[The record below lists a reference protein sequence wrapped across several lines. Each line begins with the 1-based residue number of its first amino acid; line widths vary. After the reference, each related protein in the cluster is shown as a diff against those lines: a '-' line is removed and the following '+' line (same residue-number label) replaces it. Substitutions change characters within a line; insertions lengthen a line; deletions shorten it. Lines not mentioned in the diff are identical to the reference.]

1 MLDTAGEKLFL
12 QQKIKDHYDQGQL
25 SFFFLIVAIFGQKIS
40 FDQHLKK
47 AERFSAV
54 V

>member
-1 MLDTAGEKLFL
+1 MLDTAGERLFL
-12 QQKIKDHYDQGQL
+12 ERKIKAHYDQGQL

-47 AERFSAV
+47 AERFFAV